1 MIHMHPKL
9 VAALDAGDL
18 PTALQTAIKLEHA
31 TIPTYLFAMFSIRPG
46 SNTSIENLISSIVI
60 EEMLHMSL
68 ACNILN
74 AIGGSPVIDE
84 PGFIPDYP
92 TPLPGTIEEGLIV
105 PLAPLSLD
113 LVKNVF
119 MVIEKPEDP
128 HDYPVL
134 KATADVQED
143 YKTIGQFYG
152 MIKTKLK
159 EAGPGIWVGDQ
170 SKQVT
175 FQYMPELTEVYD
187 YATAE
192 VAINLIVEQG
202 EGTTQDNP
210 MEPGSDTEPAH
221 YYRFGEIANQA
232 TLQKNPNPPPNPKPE
247 DLYFYGKPDIPFV
260 SAGVYPT
267 KMNPKASDYKV
278 GTQARY
284 ACDNFNYTYTT
295 LLKCLHATFNGNP
308 AQLNDAIG
316 LMESLKEQAV
326 TLMAIKLDDGTT
338 AGPSFEYQP
347 TNPWSPTS

>member
-1 MIHMHPKL
+1 MIYMHPKL

-18 PTALQTAIKLEHA
+18 PTALQTAIRLEHA
-31 TIPTYLFAMFSIRPG
+31 TIPTYLFPMFSIKPG
-46 SNTSIENLISSIVI
+46 SNTLIEELISSVVI

-92 TPLPGTIEEGLIV
+92 GPLPGTVEKGLIV
-105 PLAPLSLD
+105 PLAPFSLD
-113 LVKNVF
+113 LVKKVF
-119 MVIEKPEDP
+119 MVIEEPEYQAP
-128 HDYPVL
+128 
-134 KATADVQED
+134 TAD
-143 YKTIGQFYG
+143 YTIGQFYDK
-152 MIKTKLK
+152 IKQMLHD
-159 EAGPGIWVGDQ
+159 AGPSIWVGDQ

-175 FQYMPELTEVYD
+175 FQYMPELIEVYD

-192 VAINLIVEQG
+192 AAINLIVEQG
-202 EGTTQDNP
+202 EGTSTDP
-210 MEPGSDTEPAH
+210 MEPGSNTEPAH
-221 YYRFGEIANQA
+221 YYRYAEIYHGG
-232 TLQKNPNPPPNPKPE
+232 TLTGRNPNPPPHATP
-247 DLYFYGKPDIPFV
+247 DQMYLYGDPRIPFDDK
-260 SAGVYPT
+260 GVYPT
-267 KMNPKASDYKV
+267 KENPKASDYKV

-347 TNPWSPTS
+347 VNP